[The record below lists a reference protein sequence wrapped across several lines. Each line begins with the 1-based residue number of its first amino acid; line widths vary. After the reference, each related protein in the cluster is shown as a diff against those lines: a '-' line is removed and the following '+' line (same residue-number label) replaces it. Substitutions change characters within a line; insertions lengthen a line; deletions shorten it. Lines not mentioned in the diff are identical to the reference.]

1 METKKTL
8 YTGEKLKT
16 RYPENATGKDIIL
29 HPYLPDADLIEAV
42 NIAIL
47 LERPLLVMGDAG
59 CGKSLLAHAV
69 AFELFHNKVID
80 GVVQNYKDWLFE
92 WTIKSTSKAK
102 EGLYEYEA
110 LSRLLDVQLA
120 NSVESSKNKAAN
132 TDNYIKKRDMALAMI
147 KSTDEN
153 RAVLLIDEI
162 DKADPDFPNDLL
174 AELEGRESKVVE
186 TGEAIVKNP
195 IKPIIIITSNREKEL
210 PEAFLRRC
218 IYYFIPPFDEER
230 LKNIL
235 KYRFYLRN
243 STKIDKPSEDLIADA
258 VKAFEKARLAILSNK
273 TSVKKISTSELIDWF
288 EAMKKMIELTGKTD
302 EMARFAAEIQAFLT
316 DNQKT
321 LPLQQAL
328 FKNFETNEL
337 FKTPV
342 APSVKT
348 R

>member
-8 YTGEKLKT
+8 YTGEELKT
-16 RYPENATGKDIIL
+16 RYPKNATGDDIIL
-29 HPYLPDADLIEAV
+29 HPYLPDPRLVEAV

-47 LERPLLVMGDAG
+47 LERPLLVMGEAG

-69 AFELFHNKVID
+69 AYELFNIVDEKGVIVRD
-80 GVVQNYKDWLFE
+80 YRNWLFE

-102 EGLYEYEA
+102 DGLYEYDA

-120 NSVESSKNKAAN
+120 QSVEASKNKAQSSK
-132 TDNYIKKRDMALAMI
+132 NYIEDRAMTLAV
-147 KSTDEN
+147 KACTKEN

-174 AELEGRESKVVE
+174 AELEGRKSIVVE
-186 TGEAIVKNP
+186 TGEAIVEKP
-195 IKPIIIITSNREKEL
+195 LKPIIIITSNREKEL

-218 IYYFIPPFDEER
+218 IYYFIPPFDTDR
-230 LKNIL
+230 LQKIL
-235 KYRFYLRN
+235 QYRFFLRN
-243 STKIDKPSEDLIADA
+243 EKAIDTDNESLILDA
-258 VKAFEKARLAILSNK
+258 VSAFEKARNIIEANK

-288 EAMKKMIELTGKTD
+288 EALKKKAESSGKTD
-302 EMARFAAEIQAFLT
+302 EIAGYTKQIRDFLDDKQRF
-316 DNQKT
+316 

-337 FKTPV
+337 FKNIP
-342 APSVKT
+342 PQ
-348 R
+348 